1 MIVFSDMNVVD
12 DDDDITVPDPVYMKW
27 PKNFTCQDSPTPVLK
42 IQYEGLSNT
51 TSPHRNPAFITLTNK
66 KAFTIPS
73 CNYAIIHFPVLVRTS
88 LPAVS
93 ILYNNDFLYKQGLTC
108 VINQIP
114 TNDTLLHIKVFNY
127 KLIPLTFEKESL
139 QFICHTVL
147 AKYP

>member
-1 MIVFSDMNVVD
+1 MNVVD

-93 ILYNNDFLYKQGLTC
+93 ILY
-108 VINQIP
+108 
-114 TNDTLLHIKVFNY
+114 KVFNH
-127 KLIPLTFEKESL
+127 KLLPLTFEKESL

>member
-1 MIVFSDMNVVD
+1 MNVV
-12 DDDDITVPDPVYMKW
+12 DDDITVPDPVYMKW

-93 ILYNNDFLYKQGLTC
+93 ILYSNDFLYKHGLTC

-114 TNDTLLHIKVFNY
+114 TNDTSPLVF
-127 KLIPLTFEKESL
+127 PG
-139 QFICHTVL
+139 
-147 AKYP
+147 